1 MSYSRWYIQNFQQ
14 GWASWFSSQT
24 KVLRIFR
31 SNIWPCFVFC
41 SNRQLLMAFIKL
53 MLEFLQA
60 LFLYPTLYLLYINDL
75 DDFICNIAIYA
86 DDTTLYS
93 KCDQESELLQQYN
106 WLLNLNLISE
116 SLWTGSGSGLL
127 ISMLEK
133 SNRLHLT
140 VPITPVLLM
149 WKWMGL
155 LLRENHLL
163 RCCVLTF
170 SSKLEWGSYI
180 ISVAKITSKK
190 IGALIHFAKFLS
202 SEVAL
207 YLYESTIQSFLE
219 NC

>member
-1 MSYSRWYIQNFQQ
+1 
-14 GWASWFSSQT
+14 
-24 KVLRIFR
+24 
-31 SNIWPCFVFC
+31 
-41 SNRQLLMAFIKL
+41 MAFIKL

-75 DDFICNIAIYA
+75 DDFICNIDIYA

-116 SLWTGSGSGLL
+116 SLWTGSRSGLL

-149 WKWMGL
+149 
-155 LLRENHLL
+155 
-163 RCCVLTF
+163 
-170 SSKLEWGSYI
+170 
-180 ISVAKITSKK
+180 
-190 IGALIHFAKFLS
+190 
-202 SEVAL
+202 
-207 YLYESTIQSFLE
+207 
-219 NC
+219 